1 MRRMVSIFLFL
12 TLLAGCREAGVQDFW
27 RTHSIDYS
35 DVNAAQD
42 QFAIFAEKA
51 VAAPEADAL
60 AAIDV
65 LFDRLKEDEVAY
77 YLYTDWIDD
86 AFYHL
91 LSPCRNAAVFAKAVE
106 RMAVDGILSEGEC
119 APYLQKAGWIQFN
132 QEGTPATLPVV
143 VPQGM
148 RTLVLVLDLG
158 CPSCREALEKLGGDP
173 QWEGVRKM
181 AVGLGYGPHPDVPG
195 WEFLFPENGTAVFD
209 IGMTPVYFVVA
220 ADGTVERGYTL
231 AL

>member
-158 CPSCREALEKLGGDP
+158 CPSCREALTVLAGKPEWADCRHVAIGC
-173 QWEGVRKM
+173 
-181 AVGLGYGPHPDVPG
+181 GPGARPDVPG
-195 WEFLFPENGTAVFD
+195 WEYYFPDNATDIFD
-209 IGMTPVYFVVA
+209 PHLTPVYFVVSP
-220 ADGTVERGYTL
+220 DGKVEIPYAL